1 MTIAAV
7 SEIALERTVFEY
19 GVVSLNQLS
28 EPQQQ
33 GVLLALGQLPKPG
46 GQEVIKLVV
55 REGKVALQTTQYVG
69 LYQLGS
75 LRLQVLPKMH
85 KLTAANQEAKRQAM
99 QNLFVMLRYAF
110 DLPIHTAQ
118 FTELEEGMDWFEA
131 LTTLF
136 TESLLLEW
144 QRGPIRR
151 YESVQDDLT
160 TIRGRLRV
168 QDHIRRVGRQHV
180 LPVEYDEFTTD
191 TALNRL
197 FRYVVSRLLNLSRNN
212 RNLENLRLL
221 AGWMDEDG
229 VLVLPAFQAQE
240 AARLRLD
247 RLNIR
252 YEFPFSLARL
262 FVQDAGLNAIAGDH
276 QSLSL
281 FFDMNILFEGF
292 LTGIVLRHRTE
303 ILPDALQDARLIVQ
317 GQGNSRPLLI
327 RDSTGHGTL
336 KMKPDMLLE
345 LNMGVP
351 IILDFKYKVLDFSKP
366 RAGIGRE
373 DLYQMFAYAQRYR
386 CPKVV
391 LVYPRVPGLNVST
404 LQYHVPADGGSSAF
418 LKVLN
423 IDLNHNFALEG
434 IQSAINELSSAFSE
448 NE

>member
-1 MTIAAV
+1 MTIVAV
-7 SEIALERTVFEY
+7 SEVALERTVFEY

-33 GVLLALGQLPKPG
+33 GVLLALGQLPTPD

-69 LYQLGS
+69 LYQLGC

-85 KLTAANQEAKRQAM
+85 KLTATNQEAKRQAM
-99 QNLFVMLRYAF
+99 QNLLVMLRYAL

-118 FTELEEGMDWFEA
+118 FTELEEGMDWFET

-160 TIRGRLRV
+160 AIRGRLRV

-229 VLVLPAFQAQE
+229 IPVLPAFHAQE

-252 YEFPFSLARL
+252 YELPFSLARL
-262 FVQDAGLNAIAGDH
+262 FVQDAGLNAHAGDH

-281 FFDMNILFEGF
+281 FFDMNALFEEF
-292 LTGIVLRHRTE
+292 LTGILLRHRTE
-303 ILPDALQDARLIVQ
+303 ILPYALQEAHLIVQ
-317 GQGNSRPLLI
+317 GEGNSRPLLI
-327 RDSTGHGTL
+327 RSSTGGSTL
-336 KMKPDMLLE
+336 RMKPDVLLE
-345 LNMGVP
+345 VNTSVP
-351 IILDFKYKVLDFSKP
+351 LILDFKYKVLDPNKP
-366 RAGIGRE
+366 RAGVGRE
-373 DLYQMFAYAQRYR
+373 DLYQMFAYAQRYQ
-386 CPKVV
+386 CPKVM
-391 LVYPRVPGLNVST
+391 LIYPRVPNLDTAT
-404 LQYHVPADGGSSAF
+404 LKYHVPADGGSSAS
-418 LKVLN
+418 LKISVINLSHQFSTSG
-423 IDLNHNFALEG
+423 IRTIITDLKSLLAEV
-434 IQSAINELSSAFSE
+434 
-448 NE
+448 